1 MKYFLTIF
9 VCLASVFLASIYFS
23 KHGTTDMDIWL
34 MRISYIQQWGPLNA
48 YHLVNTNKDY
58 LPIDAPPLF
67 MFYLFVSLKIAELL
81 NVSYILGMKILLLIF
96 YILSISSF
104 ILLSIIKKHN
114 TGGTTFKNAISSLIL
129 ILSVPYLLFSS
140 LAYSYLD
147 VFFTPFLVLS
157 VISFIKKRWILAGV
171 FITIS
176 SLTKWFT
183 VLLIPLYAIYFINFT
198 KFKNR
203 SRIIVQKTGFI
214 KILLGILLVSASILA
229 MFIANNINPVNSL
242 ITGFRTSAVRPY
254 VSGLAMN
261 LGWIET
267 YFIRVF
273 SSNRYGG
280 LLNGQNLLIYDRNFP
295 YRTTQSILYYSV
307 ILLILVKFF
316 LVKKTIRNWLYV
328 LFLVSFTY
336 FVLSFGVHE
345 NHLVMAVLTSLCL
358 AIFTNR
364 FRYKILYVY
373 IATMGLLNLV
383 WFMGIPLLN
392 STRHIGIRFIGGVDI
407 SLLFAI
413 LNVIVNLSL
422 LTIYFKNDRNHTY

>member
-1 MKYFLTIF
+1 MKYFLTILI
-9 VCLASVFLASIYFS
+9 CLASVFLGSIYFS

-48 YHLVNTNKDY
+48 YNIVNTNKDY

-67 MFYLFVSLKIAELL
+67 MFYLFVSLKIAEIL
-81 NVSYILGMKILLLIF
+81 NISHILGMKILLLIF
-96 YILSISSF
+96 YMLSISSF
-104 ILLSIIKKHN
+104 ILLSLSKKHN
-114 TGGTTFKNAISSLIL
+114 AGNNIFNNTISSLIL
-129 ILSVPYLLFSS
+129 VLSVPYLLFSS

-157 VISFIKKRWILAGV
+157 VISFIKKRWILAGA

-183 VLLIPLYAIYFINFT
+183 VLLVPLYVIYFTNFT
-198 KFKNR
+198 KFKNCPR
-203 SRIIVQKTGFI
+203 VVFQRNGLI
-214 KILLGILLVSASILA
+214 KISLGILLVLVLILA

-242 ITGFRTSAVRPY
+242 ITGFKTSAVRPY

-261 LGWIET
+261 LGWVET
-267 YFIRVF
+267 YFIRVV
-273 SSNRYGG
+273 SPNKYGG

-295 YRTTQSILYYSV
+295 YRAAQSILYYSV

-316 LVKKTIRNWLYV
+316 LVKKTIRNWLYA

-336 FVLSFGVHE
+336 FILSFGVHE

-373 IATMGLLNLV
+373 IATMGLLNLI
-383 WFMGIPLLN
+383 WFMGLPLLN
-392 STRHIGIRFIGGVDI
+392 STRHIGIRFISGVDI
-407 SLLFAI
+407 SLLFAV
-413 LNVIVNLSL
+413 LNVIVYLFL
-422 LTIYFKNDRNHTY
+422 ITIYFKSDRNLTY